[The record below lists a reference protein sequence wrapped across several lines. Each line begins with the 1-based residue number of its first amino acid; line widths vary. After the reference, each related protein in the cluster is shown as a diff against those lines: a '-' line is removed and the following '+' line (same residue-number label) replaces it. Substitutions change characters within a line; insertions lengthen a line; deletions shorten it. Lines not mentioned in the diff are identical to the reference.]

1 MLMYQKSWILML
13 KRHSETYFSFMN
25 VTSPAEGRKL
35 LANLRVEVFVFKR
48 IIGKLLFLQ
57 A

>member
-1 MLMYQKSWILML
+1 ML

-25 VTSPAEGRKL
+25 VTSPTEGRKL
-35 LANLRVEVFVFKR
+35 LANLRVEVFVFNR